1 LLQEVNTSTEQPP
14 HEEKHTMTTRPN
26 TEKAYMLDG
35 TLLEACSCG
44 GPCPCWVGDDPD
56 GGRCDSVNAY
66 HIDQGHVE
74 GLDVSNLSFVQVN
87 QIPGNVLAGN
97 WRAIFY
103 IDDRATPAQ
112 REVILRVFT
121 GKLGGALAGVAGLV
135 GERVAV
141 HFVPIEHRVEGGK
154 GILRVGEA
162 VEAEMAPYTDANGRP
177 TTIHDTVFSTIPGS
191 PAYLAKASQHRVHI
205 PEHGMIWEFSGR
217 NAIQGDFHFEA

>member
-1 LLQEVNTSTEQPP
+1 
-14 HEEKHTMTTRPN
+14 MTTQAD
-26 TEKAYMLDG
+26 TKKTYVLDG

-66 HIDQGHVE
+66 HIDQGQVK
-74 GLDVSNLSFVQVN
+74 GVDVSNLSFVQVN

-97 WRAIFY
+97 WRAVFY
-103 IDDRATPAQ
+103 IDDKATPAQ
-112 REVILRVFT
+112 QEAILNVFG
-121 GKLGGALAGVAGLV
+121 GKLGGPLADVAGLV

-154 GILRVGEA
+154 GTLRVGEI

-191 PAYLAKASQHRVHI
+191 PAYLAKASHHRVNI
-205 PEHGMIWEFSGR
+205 PEYGMIWEFSGR

>member
-1 LLQEVNTSTEQPP
+1 
-14 HEEKHTMTTRPN
+14 MTTQAD
-26 TEKAYMLDG
+26 TKKTYVLDG

-66 HIDQGHVE
+66 HIDRGQVGGV
-74 GLDVSNLSFVQVN
+74 DVSNLSFVQVN

-103 IDDRATPAQ
+103 IDDKGTPAQ
-112 REVILRVFT
+112 QEAILNVFG
-121 GKLGGALAGVAGLV
+121 GKLGGPLADVASLV

-141 HFVPIEHRVEGGK
+141 HFVPIEHHVEGGK
-154 GILRVGEA
+154 GTLRVGEI

-191 PAYLAKASQHRVHI
+191 PAYLAKASHHRVNI
-205 PEHGMIWEFSGR
+205 PEYGMIWEFSGR

>member
-1 LLQEVNTSTEQPP
+1 
-14 HEEKHTMTTRPN
+14 MTTQAN
-26 TEKAYMLDG
+26 TKKTYVLDG

-66 HIDQGHVE
+66 HIDRGQVGGV
-74 GLDVSNLSFVQVN
+74 DVSNLSFVQVN

-97 WRAIFY
+97 WRAVFY
-103 IDDRATPAQ
+103 IDDKATPEQQEA
-112 REVILRVFT
+112 ILNAFG
-121 GKLGGALAGVAGLV
+121 GKLGGPLADVASLV

-141 HFVPIEHRVEGGK
+141 HYVPIEHRVEGGK
-154 GILRVGEA
+154 GTLRVGQ
-162 VEAEMAPYTDANGRP
+162 VVDAEMAPYTDANGRP

-191 PAYLAKASQHRVHI
+191 PAYLAKASHHRVNI
-205 PEHGMIWEFSGR
+205 PEYGMIWEFSGR

>member
-1 LLQEVNTSTEQPP
+1 
-14 HEEKHTMTTRPN
+14 MTTQAD
-26 TEKAYMLDG
+26 TKKTYVLDG

-66 HIDQGHVE
+66 HIDRGQVGGV
-74 GLDVSNLSFVQVN
+74 DVSHLSFVQVN

-97 WRAIFY
+97 WRAVFY
-103 IDDRATPAQ
+103 IDDKATPAQ
-112 REVILRVFT
+112 QEAILNVFG
-121 GKLGGALAGVAGLV
+121 GKLGGPLADVAGLV

-154 GILRVGEA
+154 GTLRVGEV

-191 PAYLAKASQHRVHI
+191 PAYLAKASRHRVNI
-205 PEHGMIWEFSGR
+205 PEYGMIWEFSGR

>member
-1 LLQEVNTSTEQPP
+1 
-14 HEEKHTMTTRPN
+14 MTTQAD
-26 TEKAYMLDG
+26 TKKTYVLDG

-66 HIDQGHVE
+66 HIDRGQVGGV
-74 GLDVSNLSFVQVN
+74 DVSNLSFVQVN

-103 IDDRATPAQ
+103 IDDQATPEQQEA
-112 REVILRVFT
+112 ILNAFG
-121 GKLGGALAGVAGLV
+121 GKLGGPLADVASLV

-154 GILRVGEA
+154 GTLRVGEI
-162 VEAEMAPYTDANGRP
+162 VDAEMAPYTDANGRP
-177 TTIHDTVFSTIPGS
+177 TTIHETVFSTIPGS
-191 PAYLAKASQHRVHI
+191 PAYLAKASHHRVNI
-205 PEHGMIWEFSGR
+205 PEYGMIWEFSGR

>member
-1 LLQEVNTSTEQPP
+1 
-14 HEEKHTMTTRPN
+14 MTTQAD
-26 TEKAYMLDG
+26 TKKTYVLDG

-44 GPCPCWVGDDPD
+44 GPCPCWVGDVPD

-66 HIDQGHVE
+66 HIDRGRV
-74 GLDVSNLSFVQVN
+74 GGVDVSNLSFVQVN

-97 WRAIFY
+97 WRAVFY
-103 IDDRATPAQ
+103 IDDKATPAQ
-112 REVILRVFT
+112 QEAILNAFG
-121 GKLGGALAGVAGLV
+121 GKLGGPLADVAGLV

-154 GILRVGEA
+154 GTLRVGEV

-191 PAYLAKASQHRVHI
+191 PAYLAKAQQHRVNI
-205 PEHGMIWEFSGR
+205 PEYGMIWEFTGR

>member
-1 LLQEVNTSTEQPP
+1 MITQADTKKTYV
-14 HEEKHTMTTRPN
+14 
-26 TEKAYMLDG
+26 LDG

-66 HIDQGHVE
+66 HIDRGQVGGV
-74 GLDVSNLSFVQVN
+74 DVSNLSFVQVN

-97 WRAIFY
+97 WRAVFY
-103 IDDRATPAQ
+103 IDDKATPAQ
-112 REVILRVFT
+112 QEAILNAFG
-121 GKLGGALAGVAGLV
+121 GKLGGPLAGVASLV

-141 HFVPIEHRVEGGK
+141 HFVPIEHHVEGGK
-154 GILRVGEA
+154 GTLRVGEI

-191 PAYLAKASQHRVHI
+191 PAYLAKASHHRVNI
-205 PEHGMIWEFSGR
+205 PEYGMIWEFSGR
-217 NAIQGDFHFEA
+217 NAIQGAFHFEA

>member
-1 LLQEVNTSTEQPP
+1 
-14 HEEKHTMTTRPN
+14 MTTQEAIKK
-26 TEKAYMLDG
+26 TYILDG

-66 HIDQGHVE
+66 HIDRGKV
-74 GLDVSNLSFVQVN
+74 GGVDVSNLSFVQVN
-87 QIPGNVLAGN
+87 QIPGNVLEGN

-103 IDDRATPAQ
+103 IDDKATPEQQEA
-112 REVILRVFT
+112 LLNVFS
-121 GKLGGALAGVAGLV
+121 GKLGGALAGVASLV

-141 HFVPIEHRVEGGK
+141 HYVPIEHRVEGGK
-154 GILRVGEA
+154 GTLRVGEL

-191 PAYLAKASQHRVHI
+191 PAYLAKASHHRVNI
-205 PEHGMIWEFSGR
+205 PEYGMVWEFNGR

>member
-1 LLQEVNTSTEQPP
+1 
-14 HEEKHTMTTRPN
+14 MTTQAD
-26 TEKAYMLDG
+26 TQKTYVLDG

-66 HIDQGHVE
+66 HIERGQVGGV
-74 GLDVSNLSFVQVN
+74 DVSNLSFVQVN

-97 WRAIFY
+97 WRAVFY
-103 IDDRATPAQ
+103 IDDKATSEQQEA
-112 REVILRVFT
+112 ILNVFG
-121 GKLGGALAGVAGLV
+121 GKLGGPLADVASLV

-154 GILRVGEA
+154 GTLRVGEV

-191 PAYLAKASQHRVHI
+191 PAYLAKASHHRVNI
-205 PEHGMIWEFSGR
+205 PEYGMIWEFSGR

>member
-1 LLQEVNTSTEQPP
+1 
-14 HEEKHTMTTRPN
+14 MTTQSD
-26 TEKAYMLDG
+26 TKKTYVLDG

-66 HIDQGHVE
+66 HIDRGQVGGV
-74 GLDVSNLSFVQVN
+74 DVSNLSFVQVN

-97 WRAIFY
+97 WRAVFY
-103 IDDRATPAQ
+103 IDDKATPEQQEA
-112 REVILRVFT
+112 ILNVFS
-121 GKLGGALAGVAGLV
+121 GKLGGPLADVASLV

-154 GILRVGEA
+154 GTLRVGEV

-191 PAYLAKASQHRVHI
+191 PAYLAKASHHRVNI
-205 PEHGMIWEFSGR
+205 PEYGMIWEFSGR

>member
-1 LLQEVNTSTEQPP
+1 
-14 HEEKHTMTTRPN
+14 MTTQSD
-26 TEKAYMLDG
+26 TKKTYVLDG

-66 HIDQGHVE
+66 HIDQGQVK
-74 GLDVSNLSFVQVN
+74 GVDVSNLSFVQVN

-97 WRAIFY
+97 WRAVFY
-103 IDDRATPAQ
+103 IDDKATPEQQEA
-112 REVILRVFT
+112 ILNVFG
-121 GKLGGALAGVAGLV
+121 GKLGGPLADVASLV

-154 GILRVGEA
+154 GTLRVGEI

-191 PAYLAKASQHRVHI
+191 PAYLAKASHHRVNI
-205 PEHGMIWEFSGR
+205 PEYSMIWEFSGR